1 MTENNMTISVGGS
14 IQDDGVAFIKA
25 WKRAARCETFQE
37 RHLDFESWSALTRVL
52 TPKRVELLRHVHH
65 HPEPSVAALAR
76 ALQRPYR
83 RVHDDVEA
91 LTAVG
96 LMERSDDMLTA
107 QYERIKTEIEI

>member
-1 MTENNMTISVGGS
+1 MTENNVTISVGGS
-14 IQDDGVAFIKA
+14 LKDDGVAFINA
-25 WKRAARCETFQE
+25 WKCAELGETFEE
-37 RHLDFESWSALTRVL
+37 RHLAFESWTALTRVL

-76 ALQRPYR
+76 ALGRPYR

-91 LTAVG
+91 LIAVG

-107 QYERIKTEIEI
+107 QYERIKTEIEL